1 MPIKME
7 NNQRNIAG
15 LKAFLFL
22 LICGGLIASFI
33 SSCGKGVGT
42 SGATALNIKYQVV
55 NLSPDLG
62 PISLFID
69 YRQYNNLNFYYRSAS
84 GYFALSSI
92 DTPFQVRSSPIQL
105 SSQVAASQI
114 YFPHVDNILHA
125 NFKYTLFITGL
136 MADSTLSYV
145 FLTDT
150 ALALPPLGYGKV
162 RFLNASPGSGSFDV
176 YANGATAPGFK
187 NLKFNKVSP
196 YVQMPAGNY
205 TFQIYPAGTNVSSAT
220 AGAIGSYSNLTVQ
233 DGRIYTIYSY
243 GTSGRVDSLAF
254 GTGAIANQ

>member
-1 MPIKME
+1 MRNNNRNNGGIK
-7 NNQRNIAG
+7 A
-15 LKAFLFL
+15 L
-22 LICGGLIASFI
+22 LSLMIVGAIIASFV
-33 SSCGKGVGT
+33 SSCGKGVGS

-62 PISLFID
+62 PISLYID
-69 YRQYNNLNFYYRSAS
+69 FRQYNSLTFYYPRAS

-92 DTPFQVRSSPIQL
+92 DTPFQVRSSPVQL
-105 SSQVAASQI
+105 TSQVVASQI
-114 YFPHVDNILHA
+114 YFPYIDNILHP

-136 MADSTLSYV
+136 VADSTLNYV

-150 ALALPPLGYGKV
+150 AFKLPPLGYGKV
-162 RFLNASPGSGSFDV
+162 RFLNASPASGSFDV

-187 NLKFNKVSP
+187 NLQYNKVSP

-205 TFQIYPAGTNVSSAT
+205 TFQIYPAGTNVGTAT
-220 AGAIGSYSNLTVQ
+220 AGAIGAYSNLTVQ
-233 DGRIYTIYSY
+233 DGRTYTIYSY
-243 GTSGRVDSLAF
+243 GISGRTDTLAF

>member
-1 MPIKME
+1 MPIKMRNDKR
-7 NNQRNIAG
+7 NNGGFKI
-15 LKAFLFL
+15 LLFL
-22 LICGGLIASFI
+22 VLSGSLIAPFI
-33 SSCGKGVGT
+33 SSCGKAGP

-62 PISLFID
+62 PISLYID
-69 YRQYNNLNFYYRSAS
+69 YRQYNNLSFYYPRAS

-92 DTPFQVRSSPIQL
+92 DTPFQVRSAPVQISTT
-105 SSQVAASQI
+105 QVASQI
-114 YFPHVDNILHA
+114 YFPYIDNILHP

-136 MADSTLSYV
+136 RADSSV
-145 FLTDT
+145 KAIFLTDT

-162 RFLNASPGSGSFDV
+162 RFLNASPLSGSFDV
-176 YANGATAPGFK
+176 YANGATATGFK
-187 NLKFNKVSP
+187 GLQYNKVSP

-205 TFQIYPAGTNVSSAT
+205 TFQIYPAGTNVSAAT
-220 AGAIGSYSNLTVQ
+220 AGAIGSYANLTVQ

-243 GTSGRVDSLAF
+243 GISGRTDTLAF

>member
-1 MPIKME
+1 ME
-7 NNQRNIAG
+7 KGKKNHSG
-15 LKAFLFL
+15 FKAFLFL
-22 LICGGLIASFI
+22 VICGGLIASFI

-42 SGATALNIKYQVV
+42 TGATALNIKYQVV

-69 YRQYNNLNFYYRSAS
+69 FRQYNSLSFYYPRAS

-105 SSQVAASQI
+105 SSQVAASEI
-114 YFPHVDNILHA
+114 FPPNLNYVLHP

-136 MADSTLSYV
+136 RADSTLKFV

-187 NLKFNKVSP
+187 NLQFNKVSP

-233 DGRIYTIYSY
+233 DGRVYTIYSY

>member
-1 MPIKME
+1 ME
-7 NNQRNIAG
+7 NNKRNNGGI
-15 LKAFLFL
+15 KALLFL
-22 LICGGLIASFI
+22 VICGTIMASFI
-33 SSCGKGVGT
+33 SSCGKGGT

-62 PISLFID
+62 PISLYID
-69 YRQYNNLNFYYRSAS
+69 FRQYNNLNFYYRTAS

-92 DTPFQVRSSPIQL
+92 DTPFQVRSSPIQI
-105 SSQVAASQI
+105 SSQVVASEI
-114 YFPHVDNILHA
+114 FPPNLDYVLHP
-125 NFKYTLFITGL
+125 NFRYTLFITGRR
-136 MADSTLSYV
+136 ADSTLKFV

-150 ALALPPLGYGKV
+150 TLNLPPLGYGKV
-162 RFLNASPGSGSFDV
+162 RFLNASPLSGNFDV

-187 NLKFNKVSP
+187 NLQINKVSP

-220 AGAIGSYSNLTVQ
+220 AGSIGSYSNLTVQ

-243 GTSGRVDSLAF
+243 GVSGRTDSLAF